1 MAFKKTLFLF
11 LIAIVPVFTFAQ
23 TSGQIDIV
31 TLKNGSVLRGEILE
45 MIDSEFV
52 RIMIFDR
59 NIISIPTEQISEI
72 RHELDSGDKHYKTS
86 GYLNRTGFE
95 LMPGPDFTTPR
106 FYMVNGYQFSERLGV
121 GIGTGFTPYN
131 DPLSM
136 IPLFIDMNFRMLKE
150 NYSPILFAK
159 FGYNFSLHNDDD
171 MELNSH
177 NGGLLFNAGIGLQF
191 NLSSGFGWY
200 LNAGYNIDNSRFE
213 FDTWGPQT
221 VREDLSYR
229 RINFGIGLAF

>member
-1 MAFKKTLFLF
+1 MRYKSLFLF
-11 LIAIVPVFTFAQ
+11 LIVFVPVFAFAQ
-23 TSGQIDIV
+23 NTGQVDVV

-45 MIDSEFV
+45 MNSSDFV

-59 NIISIPTEQISEI
+59 NIISIPAEEISEI
-72 RHELDSGDKHYKTS
+72 GREQASGGKHFKSS

-95 LMPGPDFTTPR
+95 LLPGPDSTTPR
-106 FYMVNGYQFSERLGV
+106 FYMVNGYQFSERIGV

-136 IPLFIDMNFRMLKE
+136 IPLFIDMNFRLLKE
-150 NYSPILFAK
+150 NYSPVFFAK
-159 FGYNFSLHNDDD
+159 FGYNFSIHNDDN
-171 MELNSH
+171 MEMNSH
-177 NGGLLFNAGIGLQF
+177 TGGLLFNAGIGLQF